1 MWKVKWKDKS
11 PKFKVVQKVNR
22 ERERERESKKKET
35 NRETDGGKTG
45 DTINV
50 SV

>member
-22 ERERERESKKKET
+22 ERER
-35 NRETDGGKTG
+35 GKVKIKR
-45 DTINV
+45 DK
-50 SV
+50 